1 MQIIK
6 KKLARR
12 KRRRQ
17 HIRKKLKGSATRP
30 RLTVYRSAKHIYCQ
44 AVDDFTG
51 VTLASASTMSRDV
64 KEELTA
70 NSGNVQGAT
79 TIGKMLA
86 ARLKESASSV
96 SIATDTNI
104 MGGSRRLPR
113 LSARK
118 ASRSRH
124 VRRREEN
131 RRSGD
136 PGQERCGNSPTRCGS
151 RCRTCC
157 RTCCRTG
164 CKTRC

>member
-30 RLTVYRSAKHIYCQ
+30 RLTVYRSARHIYCQ

-51 VTLASASTMSRDV
+51 ATLASASTMSKDV

-79 TIGKMLA
+79 TIGELIA
-86 ARLKESASSV
+86 TRLKEQGISKLSFDRNGYKYHGRVQA
-96 SIATDTNI
+96 IAEA
-104 MGGSRRLPR
+104 L
-113 LSARK
+113 RK
-118 ASRSRH
+118 EGIE
-124 VRRREEN
+124 V
-131 RRSGD
+131 
-136 PGQERCGNSPTRCGS
+136 
-151 RCRTCC
+151 
-157 RTCCRTG
+157 
-164 CKTRC
+164 

>member
-44 AVDDFTG
+44 AVDDFAG
-51 VTLASASTMSRDV
+51 VTLASASTMSKDV

-79 TIGKMLA
+79 TIGVLIA
-86 ARLKESASSV
+86 ARLKEQGISQLSFDRNGYKYHGRVQA
-96 SIATDTNI
+96 IAEA
-104 MGGSRRLPR
+104 L
-113 LSARK
+113 RK
-118 ASRSRH
+118 EGIE
-124 VRRREEN
+124 V
-131 RRSGD
+131 
-136 PGQERCGNSPTRCGS
+136 
-151 RCRTCC
+151 
-157 RTCCRTG
+157 
-164 CKTRC
+164 

>member
-30 RLTVYRSAKHIYCQ
+30 RLTVYRSARHIYCQ

-79 TIGKMLA
+79 TIGEMLA
-86 ARLKESASSV
+86 ARLKEQGISKLSFDRNGYKYHGRVQA
-96 SIATDTNI
+96 IAEA
-104 MGGSRRLPR
+104 L
-113 LSARK
+113 RK
-118 ASRSRH
+118 EGIE
-124 VRRREEN
+124 V
-131 RRSGD
+131 
-136 PGQERCGNSPTRCGS
+136 
-151 RCRTCC
+151 
-157 RTCCRTG
+157 
-164 CKTRC
+164 